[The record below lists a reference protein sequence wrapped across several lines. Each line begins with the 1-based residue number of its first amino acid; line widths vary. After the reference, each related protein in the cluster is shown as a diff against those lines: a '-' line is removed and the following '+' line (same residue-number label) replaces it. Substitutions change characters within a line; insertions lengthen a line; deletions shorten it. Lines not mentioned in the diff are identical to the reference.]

1 MEFGIG
7 KLEKS
12 TRLLLPSPRIIG
24 LWGWWSLGWRKVSS
38 PGIIAGWG
46 WWSSGWRNVTTV

>member
-46 WWSSGWRNVTTV
+46 WWS